1 MKLSTAIPAALSA
14 FALFTACSAVQSNA
28 NEQAQGAREDTG
40 PTYVELDPADY
51 EPLPGG
57 FGPGDPSEPGAKV
70 AYEMVVDAIYEQYP
84 TRALVD
90 VVTLETQVVAGL
102 NYRFRV
108 EMTGAP
114 EARAIYQAKV
124 YRDLEDTYEITS
136 LEKIQ

>member
-1 MKLSTAIPAALSA
+1 MNLSTAIPAALSA

-28 NEQAQGAREDTG
+28 NQQAQEAREDTG
-40 PTYVELDPADY
+40 PTFVELDPADY